1 MRKALESQIDSL
13 DGTYEKITTIVMI
26 STQEEEWHKEIDR
39 SIEQMKK
46 EINEIKVHHRDILK
60 KHLKKIEQI
69 ESLVKENIHTL
80 EDIQRESNVLSAII
94 EYRSRN
100 NELGKLLQKLKSYCL
115 HFVPSHWIGEKF
127 IK

>member
-39 SIEQMKK
+39 SIEQMKN

-60 KHLKKIEQI
+60 KTFKRDRTDRI
-69 ESLVKENIHTL
+69 
-80 EDIQRESNVLSAII
+80 
-94 EYRSRN
+94 
-100 NELGKLLQKLKSYCL
+100 LGKRKYTHSGRHSAGIHCRVCNQRIQIPKQRTR
-115 HFVPSHWIGEKF
+115 
-127 IK
+127 